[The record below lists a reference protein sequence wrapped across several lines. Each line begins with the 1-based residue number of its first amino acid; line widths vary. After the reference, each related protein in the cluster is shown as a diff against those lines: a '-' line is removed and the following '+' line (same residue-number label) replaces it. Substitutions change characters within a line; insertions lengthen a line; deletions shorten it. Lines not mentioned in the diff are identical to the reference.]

1 MQAYSGLLA
10 ADEKVDRHGAP
21 EPITAT
27 APADWVAAFGGAM
40 GVCAALFHRQ
50 RTGEGQYLTTSLL
63 AAALTL
69 QSPWLAS
76 VPPSD
81 AFLVQPLLDR
91 FAELRDAGASYAELI
106 EARREA
112 PRQTRA
118 FRLYYGGYPVRDGA
132 IILGALTPANR
143 NQIRRA
149 LGITD
154 DPTESDEF
162 NALAPES
169 GPIVDR
175 VRAQIAGRMLSATMA
190 EWMQRFDAEGA
201 PGVDGAPARGDQ
213 PRSRPR
219 RDGFAAPDRA
229 RAHRSR
235 APRRP
240 AGQHVGHADGH
251 GSAVAA
257 AGRPHGRSPARAQL

>member
-1 MQAYSGLLA
+1 M
-10 ADEKVDRHGAP
+10 
-21 EPITAT
+21 
-27 APADWVAAFGGAM
+27 
-40 GVCAALFHRQ
+40 CARRSFHRQ

-154 DPTESDEF
+154 DPTESDDF

-175 VRAQIAGRMLSATMA
+175 VRAQIAERMLSATME

-201 PGVDGAPARGDQ
+201 PASMVRLPEEINLDPTSTRWVCCARSSMRSPAPSATSARW
-213 PRSRPR
+213 STCRPR
-219 RDGFAAPDRA
+219 RRA
-229 RAHRSR
+229 RIARRRRWTPTRTKCCASTTSPRKKSPPSELR
-235 APRRP
+235 AP
-240 AGQHVGHADGH
+240 
-251 GSAVAA
+251 SASEGEA
-257 AGRPHGRSPARAQL
+257 